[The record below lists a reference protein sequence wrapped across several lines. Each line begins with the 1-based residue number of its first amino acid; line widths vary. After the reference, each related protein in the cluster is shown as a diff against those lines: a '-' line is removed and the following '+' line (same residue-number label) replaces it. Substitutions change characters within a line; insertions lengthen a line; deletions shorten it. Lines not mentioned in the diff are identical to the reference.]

1 MNDGALGRLRPGR
14 IDNRAPFGLVKHSAV
29 DSERGKR
36 ERERESRRPNE
47 IVKSDRAMYGFRV
60 VAEESV

>member
-1 MNDGALGRLRPGR
+1 MNGGALGRLRPGR

-36 ERERESRRPNE
+36 ERESRRPNE